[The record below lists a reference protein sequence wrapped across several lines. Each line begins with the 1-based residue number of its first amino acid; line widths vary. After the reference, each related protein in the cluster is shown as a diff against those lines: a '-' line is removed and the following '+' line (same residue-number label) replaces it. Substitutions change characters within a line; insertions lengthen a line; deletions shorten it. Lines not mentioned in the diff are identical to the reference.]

1 MEERTMQKK
10 NAGIAR
16 NFALKGLLLLAALT
30 LSTGFFACKVAV
42 GGGEGD
48 KLPPPKEEEP
58 SEYHNVVFHTGGGEW
73 AESYT
78 VPTQFNDTEDFFLP
92 IYTDIKREGFS
103 LAGWFTDEACTGA
116 KVYDIPKGTIKTN
129 IELWPKWVED
139 AYTAETIGNVLQ
151 NLEGEGPH
159 SVKIVGKISD
169 DTIGIIADILRD
181 ASKQIKVNLDMTEC
195 YGLER
200 FVSAA
205 HGDGKSF
212 YNCVNLTG
220 ICLPDDLETID
231 YLTFRDCSS
240 LESVTIPASVKKINY
255 MTAGSRRGNAFSYA
269 PALKEIIISPDSEFF
284 TAANNVIYTKDMTA
298 LVLYPAGITAESFT
312 VPEGITEIY
321 TYAFDKNTYLKTLT
335 LPDGIEKIGSCILR
349 DCTGVLN
356 LEIPG
361 SVVECGSLN
370 SISDSSCLENVIVN
384 CESVPNLGSYSGKS
398 SLKTLKLN
406 EGVKNLTGEVLRNC
420 ANLTEL
426 HLPASLTNIAGNESG
441 NPCSVFAGCTGLE
454 IITVDESN
462 PVYCSIDNSIYT
474 KDKSTLIFYNPARS
488 EFSPPEGVQL
498 TAIGKLAFGDLHN
511 IKTMAI
517 PDSVKEI
524 GEQAFYSASVE
535 QITLP
540 NSLTSIRDYVFR
552 SCALKSIEIPAG
564 VETIGSW
571 AFAYTDLE
579 SIEIPANVSSI
590 GAHAF
595 DCENLKSVTVRSSE
609 PPVLGNDIFC
619 SFPNPVIPTIY
630 VPNESLETYKN
641 APGWSEYAEYI
652 KQIP

>member
-1 MEERTMQKK
+1 MDMWLFSESKLRTK
-10 NAGIAR
+10 
-16 NFALKGLLLLAALT
+16 F
-30 LSTGFFACKVAV
+30 
-42 GGGEGD
+42 
-48 KLPPPKEEEP
+48 
-58 SEYHNVVFHTGGGEW
+58 
-73 AESYT
+73 
-78 VPTQFNDTEDFFLP
+78 DT
-92 IYTDIKREGFS
+92 I
-103 LAGWFTDEACTGA
+103 TGA

-139 AYTAETIGNVLQ
+139 AYTAETIGNALQ

-205 HGDGKSF
+205 HGDIGWDDGKSF

-220 ICLPDDLETID
+220 ICLPDDFETID

-255 MTAGSRRGNAFSYA
+255 MTAGASRGNAFSYA

-284 TAANNVIYTKDMTA
+284 TAVNNVIYTKDMTA
-298 LVLYPAGITAESFT
+298 LVLYPAGITAKSFT

-370 SISDSSCLENVIVN
+370 SILDSSCLENVIVN
-384 CESVPNLGSYSGKS
+384 CESVPNLGSYSEKS

-420 ANLTEL
+420 ANLTKL
-426 HLPASLTNIAGNESG
+426 HLPASLTNIAGSYY
-441 NPCSVFAGCTGLE
+441 SSIFYGCRGLE
-454 IITVDESN
+454 SLTVDESN

-498 TAIGKLAFGDLHN
+498 TAIGKAAFGGLKN
-511 IKTMAI
+511 IKTMEI
-517 PDSVKEI
+517 PASVKEI
-524 GEQAFYSASVE
+524 GDGAFYYSSLE
-535 QITLP
+535 QVTLP
-540 NSLTSIRDYVFR
+540 NSLTSIGSAVFYN
-552 SCALKSIEIPAG
+552 SALKSIELPAG
-564 VETIGSW
+564 IETIGSQ
-571 AFAYTDLE
+571 AFASTDLE

-590 GAHAF
+590 GSQAF
-595 DCENLKSVTVRSSE
+595 WDCKKLKSVTVRSSE
-609 PPVLGNDIFC
+609 PPFLGNDIFGYY
-619 SFPNPVIPTIY
+619 SNPVIPTIY